1 VRKSA
6 EMPRDRLDWVEASVR
21 IESLDAAVTDLL
33 ALGADVEVLQP
44 PELRDRAR
52 EVARRITELH
62 APVP

>member
-1 VRKSA
+1 
-6 EMPRDRLDWVEASVR
+6 MPRDRLDWVEASVR

-33 ALGADVEVLQP
+33 ALGADVEVLQ
-44 PELRDRAR
+44 RDRAR